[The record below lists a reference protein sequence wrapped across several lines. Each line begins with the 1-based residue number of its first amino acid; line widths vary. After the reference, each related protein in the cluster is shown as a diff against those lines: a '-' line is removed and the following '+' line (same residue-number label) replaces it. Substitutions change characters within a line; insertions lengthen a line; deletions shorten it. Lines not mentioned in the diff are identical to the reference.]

1 MSPEPLEPETHRS
14 VIVLLNPH
22 AGHDASTS
30 QAITTAFDAAGV
42 EATVRQT
49 DGARLH
55 AAALDALTD
64 GTRMIVAAGGDG
76 TISAVASALAG
87 TDVALGVLPLGTL
100 NHFAKDLQIPTKLDD
115 AANIAVA
122 GQTMLVDVGEVNGR
136 IFVNNSSVGAY
147 PQLVVE
153 RRSQQKGKRL
163 SEAIAA
169 MRVLRNYRKL
179 LVEVVGDH
187 VDRVARTP
195 FVFVGN
201 NEYQLDGLDFGAR
214 PRLDAGTLHLCMAPD
229 IGRMRFAA
237 IVASALIGRL
247 ADGGRF
253 ESMCL
258 PECAIRSVSR
268 RLLVSLDGEV
278 ALLDTPLKYRIRRRT
293 LRVVVPAGGSID
305 DANQSL

>member
-1 MSPEPLEPETHRS
+1 MTKELLEHQTHRS
-14 VIVLLNPH
+14 VTVLVNPH

-30 QAITTAFDAAGV
+30 QAIAAALRAAGAD
-42 EATVRQT
+42 ATVRQA

-55 AAALDALTD
+55 ATALDALKNGAST
-64 GTRMIVAAGGDG
+64 IVAAGGDG
-76 TISAVASALAG
+76 TVSAVASALAG
-87 TDVALGVLPLGTL
+87 TDVSLGVLPLGTL
-100 NHFAKDLQIPTKLDD
+100 NHFAKDLQIPTTLDD
-115 AANIAVA
+115 AAHTVVA
-122 GQTMLVDVGEVNGR
+122 GYTVLVDVGEVNGR

-153 RRSQQKGKRL
+153 RRSQQQGRWL

-169 MRVLRNYRKL
+169 INVLRDYRKL

-201 NEYQLDGLDFGAR
+201 NEYQLDGVHFGAR
-214 PRLDAGTLHLCMAPD
+214 PRLDAGVLHLCMAPD

-247 ADGGRF
+247 AAGGRF
-253 ESMCL
+253 QSMCL

-268 RLLVSLDGEV
+268 RVLVSLDGEV
-278 ALLDTPLKYRIRRRT
+278 VLLETPLKYRIRRRA
-293 LRVVVPAGGSID
+293 LRVVVPA
-305 DANQSL
+305 Q

>member
-1 MSPEPLEPETHRS
+1 MRPRVTVVVNPE
-14 VIVLLNPH
+14 
-22 AGHDASTS
+22 AGHETNTP
-30 QAITTAFDAAGV
+30 QAIAEALQAAGAD
-42 EATVRQT
+42 ATVRQA

-55 AAALDALTD
+55 ATALDTLKD
-64 GTRMIVAAGGDG
+64 GVSTIVAAGGDG
-76 TISAVASALAG
+76 TVSAVASALAG
-87 TDVALGVLPLGTL
+87 TDVSLGILPLGTL

-115 AANIAVA
+115 AANTVVA
-122 GQTMLVDVGEVNGR
+122 GHTLLVDVGEVNGR
-136 IFVNNSSVGAY
+136 VFVNNSSVGAY

-153 RRSQQKGKRL
+153 RRSRQQAKWL

-169 MRVLRNYRKL
+169 IRVLRDYRKL
-179 LVEVVGDH
+179 LVEIVGDD

-201 NEYQLDGLDFGAR
+201 NEYQLDGLHFGAR

-237 IVASALIGRL
+237 IVASAFIGRL
-247 ADGGRF
+247 ATGGRF

-278 ALLDTPLKYRIRRRT
+278 VLLETPLKYRIRRHA
-293 LRVVVPAGGSID
+293 LRVVVPA
-305 DANQSL
+305 Q

>member
-1 MSPEPLEPETHRS
+1 MTKELLERETHRS
-14 VIVLLNPH
+14 VTVLVNPH
-22 AGHDASTS
+22 AGHDANTS
-30 QAITTAFDAAGV
+30 QAIADAFDAAGV

-49 DGARLH
+49 DGARLS
-55 AAALDALTD
+55 ATALDALKD
-64 GTRMIVAAGGDG
+64 GTSTIVAAGGDG
-76 TISAVASALAG
+76 TVSAVASALAG
-87 TDVALGVLPLGTL
+87 TDVSLGVLPLGTL
-100 NHFAKDLQIPTKLDD
+100 NHFAKDLHIPTTLDD
-115 AANIAVA
+115 AANTVVA
-122 GQTMLVDVGEVNGR
+122 GRTVLVDVGEVNGR

-153 RRSQQKGKRL
+153 RRSQQQAKWL

-169 MRVLRNYRKL
+169 IRVLRDYRKL

-201 NEYQLDGLDFGAR
+201 NEYQLDGLHFGAR
-214 PRLDAGTLHLCMAPD
+214 PRMDAGTLHLCMAPD

-237 IVASALIGRL
+237 IVASAFFGRL
-247 ADGGRF
+247 AAGGRF
-253 ESMCL
+253 ESMCF

-278 ALLDTPLKYRIRRRT
+278 TLLETPLKYRIRRRA
-293 LRVVVPAGGSID
+293 LRVVVPANGS
-305 DANQSL
+305 A

>member
-1 MSPEPLEPETHRS
+1 MTKELLERETHRS
-14 VIVLLNPH
+14 VTVLVNPH
-22 AGHDASTS
+22 AGDDANTS
-30 QAITTAFDAAGV
+30 QAIADAFDAAGV

-49 DGARLH
+49 DGARLS
-55 AAALDALTD
+55 ATALDALKD
-64 GTRMIVAAGGDG
+64 GTSTIVAAGGDG
-76 TISAVASALAG
+76 TVSAVASALAG
-87 TDVALGVLPLGTL
+87 TDVSLGVLPLGTL
-100 NHFAKDLQIPTKLDD
+100 NHFAKDLHIPTKLDD
-115 AANIAVA
+115 AANTVVA
-122 GQTMLVDVGEVNGR
+122 GHTVLVDVGEVNGR

-153 RRSQQKGKRL
+153 RRSQQQAKWL

-169 MRVLRNYRKL
+169 IRVLRDYRKL

-201 NEYQLDGLDFGAR
+201 NEYQLDGLHFGAR
-214 PRLDAGTLHLCMAPD
+214 PRMDAGTLHLCMAPD

-237 IVASALIGRL
+237 IVASAFFGRL
-247 ADGGRF
+247 AAGGRF

-278 ALLDTPLKYRIRRRT
+278 ALLETPLKYRIRRRA
-293 LRVVVPAGGSID
+293 LRVVVPANGS
-305 DANQSL
+305 A